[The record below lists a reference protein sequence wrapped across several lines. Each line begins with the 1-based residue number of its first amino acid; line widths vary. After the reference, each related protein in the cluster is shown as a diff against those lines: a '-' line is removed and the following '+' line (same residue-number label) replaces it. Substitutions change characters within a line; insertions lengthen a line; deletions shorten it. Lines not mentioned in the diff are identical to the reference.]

1 MRLLGEHCLGG
12 RVDFVTDEVEGTQ
25 FSIELP

>member
-12 RVDFVTDEVEGTQ
+12 RVSFVTDAVAGTE

>member
-1 MRLLGEHCLGG
+1 MRPIGEHCLGG
-12 RVDFVTDEVEGTQ
+12 RVSFVTDVVAGTQ

>member
-1 MRLLGEHCLGG
+1 MRLIGEHCLGG
-12 RVDFVTDEVEGTQ
+12 RVSFMTDAVAGAR